1 MGKNEIEDWEMD
13 EYNSQIQPKEIK
25 EMIRKYLPE
34 ILSDYGYK
42 QKSIEIEPYY
52 ITTTQLAY
60 ICEVSRQIITQ
71 WRKSLSLKPLMERIV
86 KMEGKKAFFDVN
98 GLRKTLKESPHLI
111 TEKDKKKFRNILLSE
126 YQRNKE
132 RYYEIGW
139 KIRLD
144 EHVSKDDLMFYD
156 KNRERYEN
164 E

>member
-1 MGKNEIEDWEMD
+1 
-13 EYNSQIQPKEIK
+13 
-25 EMIRKYLPE
+25 
-34 ILSDYGYK
+34 
-42 QKSIEIEPYY
+42 
-52 ITTTQLAY
+52 
-60 ICEVSRQIITQ
+60 
-71 WRKSLSLKPLMERIV
+71 MERIV
-86 KMEGKKAFFDVN
+86 KREGKKAFFDVN

-126 YQRNKE
+126 FQRNKE

>member
-71 WRKSLSLKPLMERIV
+71 WRKSL
-86 KMEGKKAFFDVN
+86 
-98 GLRKTLKESPHLI
+98 
-111 TEKDKKKFRNILLSE
+111 
-126 YQRNKE
+126 
-132 RYYEIGW
+132 
-139 KIRLD
+139 
-144 EHVSKDDLMFYD
+144 
-156 KNRERYEN
+156 
-164 E
+164 